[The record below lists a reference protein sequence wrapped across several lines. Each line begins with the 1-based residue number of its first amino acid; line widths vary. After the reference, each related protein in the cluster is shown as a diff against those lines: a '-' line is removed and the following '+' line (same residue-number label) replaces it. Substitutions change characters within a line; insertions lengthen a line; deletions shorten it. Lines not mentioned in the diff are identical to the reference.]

1 MLSKR
6 YIDINADV
14 GEGIG
19 NEAILMPYLSSCNIA
34 CGGHTGDNTT
44 MNDVVRLA
52 IQHNVKVGA
61 HPSFPDQENFGRQIM
76 TINNV
81 DLFDS
86 VMSQTIALNNIA
98 KQHGIALNHIKPH
111 GALYNLAA
119 KDETIA
125 KHIVNV
131 ISSFSYKIKLYAPYN
146 SVIAKIAKSENI
158 EVYYEG
164 FADRNY
170 NDDLSLVSRK
180 KSDALI
186 TKKEDVFDHV
196 YRIVKDR
203 KVKTVNRVEVQL
215 LADTICVHGDTKNAV
230 DILKYLNQ
238 HLPANGV
245 EIL

>member
-1 MLSKR
+1 MLSKQH
-6 YIDINADV
+6 IDINADV

-19 NEAILMPYLSSCNIA
+19 NEALLMPYLSSCNIA
-34 CGGHTGDNTT
+34 CGGHTGDEET
-44 MNDVVRLA
+44 MNDVVGLA

-61 HPSFPDQENFGRQIM
+61 HPSFPDRDNFGRQIVEM
-76 TINNV
+76 NKV

-86 VMSQTIALNNIA
+86 IMSQTIALNNIA
-98 KQHGIALNHIKPH
+98 EQHGVTLNHIKPH

-119 KDETIA
+119 KDANIA
-125 KHIVNV
+125 KLILNI
-131 ISSFSYKIKLYAPYN
+131 ISSFSYKIKLYAPYS
-146 SVIAKIAKSENI
+146 SVIAKLAKSENI

-180 KSDALI
+180 NSDALI
-186 TKKEDVFDHV
+186 IKKEDVFDHV
-196 YRIVKDR
+196 YRIIKDR
-203 KVKTVNRVEVQL
+203 KVKTVNGVEVEL

-230 DILKYLNQ
+230 DILKYLNYN
-238 HLPANGV
+238 LPAIGV